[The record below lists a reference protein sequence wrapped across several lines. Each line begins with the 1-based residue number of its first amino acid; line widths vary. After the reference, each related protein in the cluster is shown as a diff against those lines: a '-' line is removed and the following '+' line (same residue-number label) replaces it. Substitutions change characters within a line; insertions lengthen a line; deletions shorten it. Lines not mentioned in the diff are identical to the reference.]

1 MPGARIGCVA
11 SFNTEVMQSI
21 LKFAQARLSV
31 GTLEQL
37 GTVPLLE
44 NSKGYTTK
52 ITKEYKSRRNIVAE
66 GLNKMPTVFKP
77 AQGAFIRPWTA
88 RKRRGRFC
96 TVYDKQIQLQGKTV
110 MVTPMQDFY
119 ITPGGAKMRL
129 GIAYVLNAGI

>member
-77 AQGAFIRPWTA
+77 AQGAFYQAVGLPVKDA
-88 RKRRGRFC
+88 EDFVRFMINKFS
-96 TVYDKQIQLQGKTV
+96 YKGKTV
-110 MVTPMQDFY
+110 MVTPMQDFLY
-119 ITPGGAKMRL
+119 YPREGQK
-129 GIAYVLNAGI
+129 